1 MNELANRVK
10 YERKKRKFKQSE
22 IAKKLNISVRTYQ
35 RYEKG
40 VNQIPQPIISEL
52 SKIFKINYRE
62 LIRLQLDD
70 IEKDINYLIQNH
82 QFLIKLAEY
91 KGYKIETDIE
101 TENTDETLLELGV
114 HTTLSK
120 IL

>member
-10 YERKKRKFKQSE
+10 YKRKKRKFKQSE

-52 SKIFKINYRE
+52 SKIFFQAIRTYILRIKKFYRE
-62 LIRLQLDD
+62 YFIDG
-70 IEKDINYLIQNH
+70 IFFSKTGKENEKI
-82 QFLIKLAEY
+82 FLYTFLSH
-91 KGYKIETDIE
+91 KIP
-101 TENTDETLLELGV
+101 
-114 HTTLSK
+114 HTTIK
-120 IL
+120 IVSEKP